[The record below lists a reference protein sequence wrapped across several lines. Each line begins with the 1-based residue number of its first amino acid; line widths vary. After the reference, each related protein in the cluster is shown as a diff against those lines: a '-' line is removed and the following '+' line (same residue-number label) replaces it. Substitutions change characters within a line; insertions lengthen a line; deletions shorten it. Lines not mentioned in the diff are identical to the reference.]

1 MLRFFSGLL
10 TLTWR
15 GKTALTRARRLWC
28 TLATDESTFE
38 ELEMLGGPV
47 QWLDVKTIMAMLPE
61 KVIQRKWLWRLKCL
75 WYHSCLDNR
84 TSSRQGTTRLLT
96 SASSDVILLFT
107 SASSDAIFFS

>member
-1 MLRFFSGLL
+1 MDSILYTDVLIMFRRILVDIRVFSRLL

-15 GKTALTRARRLWC
+15 GKAALSGAGRLWC

-61 KVIQRKWLWRLKCL
+61 KVIQRKRLWRLRCL
-75 WYHSCLDNR
+75 
-84 TSSRQGTTRLLT
+84 
-96 SASSDVILLFT
+96 
-107 SASSDAIFFS
+107 